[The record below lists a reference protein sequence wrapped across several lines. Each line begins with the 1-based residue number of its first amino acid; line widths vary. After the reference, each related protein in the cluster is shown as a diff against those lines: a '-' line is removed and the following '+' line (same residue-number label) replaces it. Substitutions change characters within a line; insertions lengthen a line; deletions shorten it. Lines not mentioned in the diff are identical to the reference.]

1 MKTKIKSI
9 ITLFLYFSYFININ
23 TTIITEGYHFF
34 DIFYYRDIYK
44 NYIKQKKSN
53 KCSIEEGPNCIF
65 IESKNKNEIVKELKD
80 IYTDK
85 DEFFNESEENIFSNL
100 KERTKLITKDE
111 KDKEKEI
118 LDEFLSL
125 NSQNII
131 SLYLTFESYDEI
143 TKKGDIYA
151 PETIDNQF
159 ETGRLTLTIIGK
171 LRLSQKNSKQFEN
184 PMPKSLKDEGPKG
197 SYAFVE
203 SKEVIIKFNT
213 KSTISSIYIKKN
225 KYNIDNKNFYLY
237 GYKNGKKLVITKIQ
251 NVPSNHWIKINGD
264 GKKYDGI
271 GLLRGFDYDNII
283 INCSID
289 KEKTVDLNKKYS
301 NFINEKIN
309 DAIQE
314 ALSQV
319 KNGDIKSKSPVKIIK
334 IDLNDHDI
342 YQEPDQDESFEVPE
356 ELMNDINNN
365 NDKINNNNKEKEI
378 NEKKEEN
385 NINKK
390 DL

>member
-1 MKTKIKSI
+1 MKTSKIKSI
-9 ITLFLYFSYFININ
+9 IILFLYISYFININ

-65 IESKNKNEIVKELKD
+65 IESKNKNDIAKELKD

-85 DEFFNESEENIFSNL
+85 DEFFNDSDENIFSNL
-100 KERTKLITKDE
+100 KERSKLISKDG

-118 LDEFLSL
+118 LDDFLSL

-151 PETIDNQF
+151 PETIDNQY
-159 ETGRLTLTIIGK
+159 ESGRLTLTIVGK

-184 PMPKSLKDEGPKG
+184 PIPKSLKDEGPKG

-203 SKEVIIKFNT
+203 SKEVIIKFNS
-213 KSTISSIYIKKN
+213 KSSISSVYIKKN
-225 KYNIDNKNFYLY
+225 KYNINNKNFYLY
-237 GYKNGKKLVITKIQ
+237 GYKNGKKLTITKIQ
-251 NVPSNHWIKINGD
+251 NVPGDHWIKINGD

-271 GLLRGFDYDNII
+271 GLLRGFDYDNFI

-289 KEKTVDLNKKYS
+289 KEKTVDLTKKYS

-309 DAIQE
+309 DALQE
-314 ALSQV
+314 VFSQL
-319 KNGDIKSKSPVKIIK
+319 KNGEIKSKSPTKIIK
-334 IDLNDHDI
+334 IDLNDHEI
-342 YQEPDQDESFEVPE
+342 YQEQDQDESFEIPE
-356 ELMNDINNN
+356 ELMNEINNN
-365 NDKINNNNKEKEI
+365 EKINNDKDKKM
-378 NEKKEEN
+378 NEQKEEN
-385 NINKK
+385 NINKQ

>member
-23 TTIITEGYHFF
+23 ATIISEGYHFF

-65 IESKNKNEIVKELKD
+65 IESKNKNDISKELKN
-80 IYTDK
+80 IYPDK
-85 DEFFNESEENIFSNL
+85 DEFYKESEENIFSNL
-100 KERTKLITKDE
+100 KERTKLISKDE
-111 KDKEKEI
+111 KDKEKEL
-118 LDEFLSL
+118 LDELLSL
-125 NSQNII
+125 NTQNVI
-131 SLYLTFESYDEI
+131 SLYLTFETYDEI

-151 PETIDNQF
+151 PETIDNQY

-171 LRLSQKNSKQFEN
+171 LRLSQKNAKQYEN

-203 SKEVIIKFNT
+203 SKEVIFKFNT
-213 KSTISSIYIKKN
+213 KSSISSVYIKKN
-225 KYNIDNKNFYLY
+225 RYNTENKNFYLY
-237 GYKNGKKLVITKIQ
+237 GYKNGKKLTITKIQ
-251 NVPSNHWIKINGD
+251 NIPSDHWIKVNGD

-271 GLLRGFDYDNII
+271 GLLRGFDYDNFI

-289 KEKTVDLNKKYS
+289 KEKTDISKKYS
-301 NFINEKIN
+301 SFINEKIN
-309 DAIQE
+309 DALQE
-314 ALSQV
+314 VFNQL
-319 KNGDIKSKSPVKIIK
+319 KNGDLKSKKPAKIIK

-342 YQEPDQDESFEVPE
+342 YQEQGQDDSFEIPE
-356 ELMNDINNN
+356 ELMNEINN
-365 NDKINNNNKEKEI
+365 NDKINNDKEKKM

-385 NINKK
+385 NINKQ

>member
-9 ITLFLYFSYFININ
+9 ITLFFYFSYFININ
-23 TTIITEGYHFF
+23 ATIISEGYHFF

-65 IESKNKNEIVKELKD
+65 IESKNKNDIAKELKS

-85 DEFFNESEENIFSNL
+85 DEFFKESEENIFSNL
-100 KERTKLITKDE
+100 KERTKLISKDE
-111 KDKEKEI
+111 KDKEKEL
-118 LDEFLSL
+118 LDELLSL
-125 NSQNII
+125 NTQNVI

-151 PETIDNQF
+151 PETIDNQY
-159 ETGRLTLTIIGK
+159 ETGRLTLTIVGK
-171 LRLSQKNSKQFEN
+171 LRLSQKNAKQYEN

-203 SKEVIIKFNT
+203 SKEVIFKFNT
-213 KSTISSIYIKKN
+213 KSSISSVYIKKN
-225 KYNIDNKNFYLY
+225 KYNIENKNFYLY
-237 GYKNGKKLVITKIQ
+237 GYKNGKKQVITKIQ
-251 NVPSNHWIKINGD
+251 NVPSDHWIKVNGD

-271 GLLRGFDYDNII
+271 GLLRGFDYDNFI

-289 KEKTVDLNKKYS
+289 KEKTDISKKYS
-301 NFINEKIN
+301 SFINEKIN
-309 DAIQE
+309 DALQE
-314 ALSQV
+314 VFSQL
-319 KNGDIKSKSPVKIIK
+319 KNGDLNSKSPTKIIK

-342 YQEPDQDESFEVPE
+342 YQEQGQDDSFEIPE
-356 ELMNDINNN
+356 ELMNEINNN
-365 NDKINNNNKEKEI
+365 EKIDNDKEKKI
-378 NEKKEEN
+378 DEKKEEN
-385 NINKK
+385 NINKQ

>member
-9 ITLFLYFSYFININ
+9 ITLFFYFSYFININ
-23 TTIITEGYHFF
+23 ATIISEGYHFF

-65 IESKNKNEIVKELKD
+65 IESKNKNDIAKELKS
-80 IYTDK
+80 IYPDK
-85 DEFFNESEENIFSNL
+85 DEFFKESEENIFSNL
-100 KERTKLITKDE
+100 KERTKLISKDE
-111 KDKEKEI
+111 KDKEKEL
-118 LDEFLSL
+118 LDELLSL
-125 NSQNII
+125 NTQNVI

-151 PETIDNQF
+151 PETIDNQY
-159 ETGRLTLTIIGK
+159 ETGRLTLTIVGK
-171 LRLSQKNSKQFEN
+171 LRLSQKNAKQYEN

-203 SKEVIIKFNT
+203 SKEVIFKFNT
-213 KSTISSIYIKKN
+213 KSSISSVYIKKN
-225 KYNIDNKNFYLY
+225 KYNIENKNFYLY
-237 GYKNGKKLVITKIQ
+237 GYKNGKKQVITKLQ
-251 NVPSNHWIKINGD
+251 NVPSDHWIKVNGD

-271 GLLRGFDYDNII
+271 GLLRGFDYDNFI

-289 KEKTVDLNKKYS
+289 KEKTDISKKYS
-301 NFINEKIN
+301 SFINEKIN
-309 DAIQE
+309 DALQE
-314 ALSQV
+314 VFSQL
-319 KNGDIKSKSPVKIIK
+319 KNGDLNSKSPTKIIK

-342 YQEPDQDESFEVPE
+342 YQEQGQDDSFEIPE
-356 ELMNDINNN
+356 ELMNEINNN
-365 NDKINNNNKEKEI
+365 EKIDNDKEKKI
-378 NEKKEEN
+378 DEKKEKN
-385 NINKK
+385 NINKQ

>member
-9 ITLFLYFSYFININ
+9 ITLFFYFSYFININ
-23 TTIITEGYHFF
+23 ATIISEGYHFF

-65 IESKNKNEIVKELKD
+65 IESKNKNDIAKELKS
-80 IYTDK
+80 IYPDK
-85 DEFFNESEENIFSNL
+85 DEFFKESEENIFSNL
-100 KERTKLITKDE
+100 KERTKLISKDE
-111 KDKEKEI
+111 KDKEKEL
-118 LDEFLSL
+118 LDELLSL
-125 NSQNII
+125 NTQNVI

-151 PETIDNQF
+151 PETIDNQY
-159 ETGRLTLTIIGK
+159 ETGRLTLTIVGK
-171 LRLSQKNSKQFEN
+171 LRLSQKNAKQYEN

-203 SKEVIIKFNT
+203 SKEVIFKFNT
-213 KSTISSIYIKKN
+213 KSSISSVYIKKN
-225 KYNIDNKNFYLY
+225 KYNIENKNFYLY
-237 GYKNGKKLVITKIQ
+237 GYKNGKKQVITKIQ
-251 NVPSNHWIKINGD
+251 NVPSDHWIKVNGD

-271 GLLRGFDYDNII
+271 GLLRGFDYDNFI

-289 KEKTVDLNKKYS
+289 KEKTDISKKYS
-301 NFINEKIN
+301 SFINEKIN
-309 DAIQE
+309 DALQE
-314 ALSQV
+314 VFSQL
-319 KNGDIKSKSPVKIIK
+319 KNGDLNSKSPTKIIK

-342 YQEPDQDESFEVPE
+342 YQEQGQDDSFEIPE
-356 ELMNDINNN
+356 ELMNEINNN
-365 NDKINNNNKEKEI
+365 EKIDNDKEKKI
-378 NEKKEEN
+378 DEKKEEN
-385 NINKK
+385 NINKQ

>member
-9 ITLFLYFSYFININ
+9 ITLFFYFSYFININ
-23 TTIITEGYHFF
+23 ATIISEGYHFF

-65 IESKNKNEIVKELKD
+65 IESKNKNDIAKELKS
-80 IYTDK
+80 IYPDK
-85 DEFFNESEENIFSNL
+85 DEFFKESEENIFSNL
-100 KERTKLITKDE
+100 KERTKLISKDE
-111 KDKEKEI
+111 KDKEKEL
-118 LDEFLSL
+118 LDELLSL
-125 NSQNII
+125 NTQNVI

-151 PETIDNQF
+151 PETIDNQY
-159 ETGRLTLTIIGK
+159 ETGRLTLTIVGK
-171 LRLSQKNSKQFEN
+171 LRLSQKNAKQYEN

-203 SKEVIIKFNT
+203 SKEVIFKFNT
-213 KSTISSIYIKKN
+213 KSSISSVYIKKN
-225 KYNIDNKNFYLY
+225 KYNIENKNFYLY
-237 GYKNGKKLVITKIQ
+237 GYKNGKKQVITKIQ
-251 NVPSNHWIKINGD
+251 NVPSDHWIKVNGD

-271 GLLRGFDYDNII
+271 GLLRGFDYDNFI

-289 KEKTVDLNKKYS
+289 KEKTDISKKYS
-301 NFINEKIN
+301 SFINEKIN
-309 DAIQE
+309 DALQE
-314 ALSQV
+314 VFSQL
-319 KNGDIKSKSPVKIIK
+319 KNGDLNSKSPTKIIK

-342 YQEPDQDESFEVPE
+342 YQEQGQDDSFEIPE
-356 ELMNDINNN
+356 ELMNEINNN
-365 NDKINNNNKEKEI
+365 EKIDNDKEKKI
-378 NEKKEEN
+378 DEKKEKN
-385 NINKK
+385 NINKQ

>member
-9 ITLFLYFSYFININ
+9 ITLFFYFSYFININ
-23 TTIITEGYHFF
+23 ATIISEGYHFF

-65 IESKNKNEIVKELKD
+65 IESKNKNDIAKELKS
-80 IYTDK
+80 IYPDK
-85 DEFFNESEENIFSNL
+85 DEFFKESEENIFSNL
-100 KERTKLITKDE
+100 KERTKLISKDE
-111 KDKEKEI
+111 KDKEKEL
-118 LDEFLSL
+118 LDELLSL
-125 NSQNII
+125 NTQNVI

-151 PETIDNQF
+151 PETIDNQY
-159 ETGRLTLTIIGK
+159 ETGRLTLTIVGK
-171 LRLSQKNSKQFEN
+171 LRLSQKNAKQYEN

-203 SKEVIIKFNT
+203 SKEVIFKFNT
-213 KSTISSIYIKKN
+213 KSSISSVYIKKN
-225 KYNIDNKNFYLY
+225 KYNIENKNFYLY
-237 GYKNGKKLVITKIQ
+237 GYKNGKKQVITKLQ
-251 NVPSNHWIKINGD
+251 NVPSDHWIKVNGD

-271 GLLRGFDYDNII
+271 GLLRGFDYDNFI

-289 KEKTVDLNKKYS
+289 KEKTDISKKYS
-301 NFINEKIN
+301 SFINEKIN
-309 DAIQE
+309 DALQE
-314 ALSQV
+314 VFSQL
-319 KNGDIKSKSPVKIIK
+319 KNGDLNSKSPTKIIK

-342 YQEPDQDESFEVPE
+342 YQEQGQDDSFEIPE
-356 ELMNDINNN
+356 ELMNEINNN
-365 NDKINNNNKEKEI
+365 EKIDNDKEKKI
-378 NEKKEEN
+378 DEKKEEN
-385 NINKK
+385 NINKQ

>member
-9 ITLFLYFSYFININ
+9 ITLFFYFSYFININ
-23 TTIITEGYHFF
+23 ATIISEGYHFF

-65 IESKNKNEIVKELKD
+65 IESKNKNDIAKELKS

-85 DEFFNESEENIFSNL
+85 DEFFKESEENIFSNL
-100 KERTKLITKDE
+100 KERTKLISKDE
-111 KDKEKEI
+111 KDKEKEL
-118 LDEFLSL
+118 LDELLSL
-125 NSQNII
+125 NTQNVI

-151 PETIDNQF
+151 PETIDNQY
-159 ETGRLTLTIIGK
+159 ETGRLTLTIVGK
-171 LRLSQKNSKQFEN
+171 LRLSQKNAKQYEN
-184 PMPKSLKDEGPKG
+184 PTPKSLKDEGPKG

-203 SKEVIIKFNT
+203 SKEVIFKFNT
-213 KSTISSIYIKKN
+213 KSSISSVYIKKN
-225 KYNIDNKNFYLY
+225 KYNIENKNFYLY
-237 GYKNGKKLVITKIQ
+237 GYKNGKKQVITKIQ
-251 NVPSNHWIKINGD
+251 NVPSDHWIKVNGD

-271 GLLRGFDYDNII
+271 GLLRGFDYDNFI

-289 KEKTVDLNKKYS
+289 KEKTDISKKYS
-301 NFINEKIN
+301 SFINEKIN
-309 DAIQE
+309 DALQE
-314 ALSQV
+314 VFSQL
-319 KNGDIKSKSPVKIIK
+319 KNGDLNSKSPTKIIK

-342 YQEPDQDESFEVPE
+342 YQEQGQDDSFEIPE
-356 ELMNDINNN
+356 ELMNEINNN
-365 NDKINNNNKEKEI
+365 EKIDNDKEKKI
-378 NEKKEEN
+378 DEKKEEN
-385 NINKK
+385 NINKQ